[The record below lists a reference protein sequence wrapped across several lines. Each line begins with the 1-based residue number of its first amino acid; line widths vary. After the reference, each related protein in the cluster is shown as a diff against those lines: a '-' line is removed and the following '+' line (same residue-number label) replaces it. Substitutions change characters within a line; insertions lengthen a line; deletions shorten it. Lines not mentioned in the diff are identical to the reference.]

1 MITVYTKTYNTKFT
15 SEVTYFFNIQS
26 QGKPRIETVYENI
39 TDYSYYYSKYV
50 ILLNFYPRDIRKIE
64 IDMTLK
70 TPIILNSIRS
80 KRKLSVLSKFAF
92 YLVMKYNDFDIT
104 KSIQKII
111 YNNNDQEFVLSNNA
125 FLKSYYKLV
134 PFFNEILSMPSPS
147 HS

>member
-1 MITVYTKTYNTKFT
+1 MITVYNRTYNNRFT
-15 SEVTYFFNIQS
+15 SEVTYYFNLQS
-26 QGKPRIETVYENI
+26 QGRPTIETVYENI

-92 YLVMKYNDFDIT
+92 HLVMKHNNFPIT
-104 KSIQKII
+104 KSIRKVE
-111 YNNNDQEFVLSNNA
+111 YHNNDQEFVLSNNA

-134 PFFNEILSMPSPS
+134 PFFNDILSMPSSKP
-147 HS
+147 